1 MPRRKK
7 AKGPAK
13 PKAPPRSATDDL
25 SEYELLRLAHIKRNQ
40 EFLASLGLVGDNA
53 CAGSSAAASKQSAA
67 SKQGHI
73 TRKARPKPPP
83 MPLHLRRRSNRVK
96 GETAQ
101 YTGEHIDRFGEQ
113 IDVACASASGGTK
126 RRAASALLKEG
137 GAGGGE
143 GDDEYD
149 DEGVDYEAL
158 KDEIR
163 EAAMRH
169 MEAVRAAMLPTLV
182 VDDDCEDQWRA
193 EARRRWGE
201 GAAVAKPGRDWKT

>member
-7 AKGPAK
+7 AKGPAAPK
-13 PKAPPRSATDDL
+13 APKAPPRSATDDL
-25 SEYELLRLAHIKRNQ
+25 SEYELLRLAYIKRNQ
-40 EFLASLGLVGDNA
+40 ELLASLGLVGDNA
-53 CAGSSAAASKQSAA
+53 CAGSATAASTQSAAAAA
-67 SKQGHI
+67 

-83 MPLHLRRRSNRVK
+83 MPLHLRRRSSRVK

-101 YTGEHIDRFGEQ
+101 YTGERIDRFGEQ
-113 IDVACASASGGTK
+113 IDAACASASGTK
-126 RRAASALLKEG
+126 RRAASSALLKEG

-169 MEAVRAAMLPTLV
+169 MEEVRAAMLPTLV
-182 VDDDCEDQWRA
+182 VDDDCDDQWRA